1 MIYEMLANAVLSYYM
16 PKIPNSHQM
25 KQQYDNMVQSGAS
38 LPQLINGLEEMAK
51 QNGMISAFDSVPSWK
66 ELKNKRP
73 EEVQSFVE
81 DTVTAM
87 GVKDKILS
95 SWLGG

>member
-1 MIYEMLANAVLSYYM
+1 MIYEMLANLVLEYYM
-16 PKIPNSHQM
+16 PKIPNAHQM
-25 KQQYDNMVQSGAS
+25 KQQYDRMVQSGAS

-87 GVKDKILS
+87 GVRDKILS